1 VWGLNVLKGLG
12 FIWVLSTALSAI
24 YLFPPVRDIWGY
36 ATLAL
41 FGITPLVATFLAGRR
56 VAFAINLDNIYL
68 VTGYLALS
76 FLVFEFT
83 VVALAYRAFELYMSD
98 LVYIIAV
105 FGALVLIGV
114 LNEDIPVNQLAFYEE
129 NGSVLAVTRG
139 LAIGSLLFLVIYGIT
154 SSFSIDIRDCL
165 VGYLDNRLATQF
177 EFEGVAG
184 EFLLMLFFVA
194 IPEEFLA
201 RVFFFNVGSNVV
213 TAPLAGLLM
222 ITTWYA
228 LHGVTRYFLPYGSLV
243 LFAIT
248 LGGLVLL
255 LSYGLYGFL
264 SAIFTHAI
272 YNTLIDLMVYYGSV
286 ALGVA
291 VVLILINF
299 LVARYYGVK
308 AL

>member
-1 VWGLNVLKGLG
+1 MWGLNVLKGIG

-41 FGITPLVATFLAGRR
+41 FVITPLVATFLAGRR

-68 VTGYLALS
+68 TAGYLALS

-83 VVALAYRAFELYMSD
+83 VVALVYRAFELYMSD

-139 LAIGSLLFLVIYGIT
+139 LAIGSLLFLVVYGIT

-165 VGYLDNRLATQF
+165 VGYLDNMLATQ
-177 EFEGVAG
+177 FEGVAG
-184 EFLLMLFFVA
+184 EFLFMLFFVA

-243 LFAIT
+243 LFVIT

-264 SAIFTHAI
+264 SAVFTHAI

-291 VVLILINF
+291 VVLLLINF

>member
-1 VWGLNVLKGLG
+1 VWGLNVLKGIG

-41 FGITPLVATFLAGRR
+41 FVITPLVATFLAGRR

-68 VTGYLALS
+68 TAGYLALS

-83 VVALAYRAFELYMSD
+83 VVALVYRAFELYMSD

-139 LAIGSLLFLVIYGIT
+139 LAIGSLLFLVVYGIT

-165 VGYLDNRLATQF
+165 VGYLDNMLATQ
-177 EFEGVAG
+177 FEGVAG
-184 EFLLMLFFVA
+184 EFLFMLFFVA

-243 LFAIT
+243 LFVIT

-264 SAIFTHAI
+264 SAVFTHAI

-291 VVLILINF
+291 VVLLLINF

>member
-12 FIWVLSTALSAI
+12 FIWVLATALSAI

-68 VTGYLALS
+68 TAGYLALS

-83 VVALAYRAFELYMSD
+83 VVALVYRVFELYMSD
-98 LVYIIAV
+98 LVYIVAI

-139 LAIGSLLFLVIYGIT
+139 LAIGSLLFLVIGII
-154 SSFSIDIRDCL
+154 SSFSSINIRDCL
-165 VGYLDNRLATQF
+165 IGYLDNRLQI
-177 EFEGVAG
+177 EGVAG
-184 EFLLMLFFVA
+184 EFLFMLFFVA

-299 LVARYYGVK
+299 LVARYYGVR

>member
-1 VWGLNVLKGLG
+1 VWGLNVLKGIG

-41 FGITPLVATFLAGRR
+41 FVITPLVATFLAGRR

-68 VTGYLALS
+68 TAGYLALS
-76 FLVFEFT
+76 FLLFEFT
-83 VVALAYRAFELYMSD
+83 VVALVYRAFELYMSD

-139 LAIGSLLFLVIYGIT
+139 LAIGSLLFLVVYGIT

-165 VGYLDNRLATQF
+165 VGYLDNMLATQ
-177 EFEGVAG
+177 FEGVAG
-184 EFLLMLFFVA
+184 EFLFMLFFVA

-243 LFAIT
+243 LFVIT

-264 SAIFTHAI
+264 SAVFTHAI

-291 VVLILINF
+291 VVLLLINF

>member
-1 VWGLNVLKGLG
+1 MWGLNVLKGIG

-41 FGITPLVATFLAGRR
+41 FVITPLVATFLAGRR

-68 VTGYLALS
+68 TAGYLALS
-76 FLVFEFT
+76 FLLFEFT
-83 VVALAYRAFELYMSD
+83 VVALVYRAFELYMSD

-139 LAIGSLLFLVIYGIT
+139 LAIGSLLFLVVYGIT

-165 VGYLDNRLATQF
+165 VGYLDNMLATQ
-177 EFEGVAG
+177 FEGVAG
-184 EFLLMLFFVA
+184 EFLFMLFFVA

-243 LFAIT
+243 LFVIT

-264 SAIFTHAI
+264 SAVFTHAI

-291 VVLILINF
+291 VVLLLINF